1 MDALNIYEHARKR
14 RRKLLVSLIPQSA
27 AHLLG
32 RSGQGSSLS
41 VATHRNVLC
50 HKLGLATGCG
60 NTKTEPPALLMP
72 YLWRVH
78 NLREEQRSGLAGLQA
93 VTALL
98 QRRRNAHP
106 TYGLY
111 EACELHFWW
120 SKPRSTDSLG
130 QLVWFD
136 EHGRPE
142 AAAVMADFTDGGSLL
157 YEDVTFLPLFMPDS
171 SPELV
176 AHVVE
181 RGLALAADH
190 GFPSV
195 ELEVDKADDV
205 MHGVL
210 ASHGFTIKEE
220 DILAE
225 AWMSTDTRPQIS
237 TLNDGYRLVS
247 RAETTPRP
255 HHMTERN
262 PAFCEDRLL
271 ETSTYRPDLDLVVLD
286 RDDNYAGHG
295 LFWYDPITATGV
307 VEPMR
312 TKDEHQQ
319 QGVARHILTAGLDRL
334 ANAGAE
340 RVSIGYEPANPA
352 SGHLYRSVGFEPIKY
367 TDLLSGPTSS
377 TPV

>member
-1 MDALNIYEHARKR
+1 
-14 RRKLLVSLIPQSA
+14 
-27 AHLLG
+27 
-32 RSGQGSSLS
+32 
-41 VATHRNVLC
+41 
-50 HKLGLATGCG
+50 
-60 NTKTEPPALLMP
+60 MP

-171 SPELV
+171 SLELV

-210 ASHGFTIKEE
+210 ASHGFTMKEE

-247 RAETTPRP
+247 RAEIAPRP

-262 PAFCEDRLL
+262 PAFSEDRLL

-286 RDDNYAGHG
+286 SDDNYAGHG

-319 QGVARHILTAGLDRL
+319 QGLARHILTAGLDRL
-334 ANAGAE
+334 AKAGAE
-340 RVSIGYEPANPA
+340 RVSIGYEPGNPA

-367 TDLLSGPTSS
+367 TDLLSGPTNS
-377 TPV
+377 TPA